1 MGVLLPLTLERG
13 KLFTTRLEIGLQL
26 RHLRLQLLLGGLGN
40 CGSILCLLKGSTE
53 FLLTRG
59 KLLLVAIEVN
69 FPLRQLALLRR
80 QLLSGKP
87 LLLFNFGLLEEE
99 GLLLFGE
106 MLPLLCQGPESFL
119 VETPELLRTLLDVRS
134 RLRDK
139 RLAGFQLGLPRAVER

>member
-13 KLFTTRLEIGLQL
+13 KLLTAPLEIGLQL
-26 RHLRLQLLLGGLGN
+26 RYLRLQLLLGGLGN
-40 CGSILCLLKGSTE
+40 SGSILYLLKGSAE
-53 FLLTRG
+53 LLLTRG
-59 KLLLVAIEVN
+59 KLLLVAVEVN

-87 LLLFNFGLLEEE
+87 LLLFNFSLLEEE

-106 MLPLLCQGPESFL
+106 LLPLLRQGPESFL
-119 VETPELLRTLLDVRS
+119 VETPELLRALLDVHP

-139 RLAGFQLGLPRAVER
+139 RFSGYQLGLSGAIE